1 MRALVGNVHD
11 TDVEIGFW
19 AKRMR
24 EIAGGKSSVQCGLL
38 ADWAHRIK
46 RNRGTLVAVE
56 VAAEELTSV

>member
-11 TDVEIGFW
+11 TDEEIGFW

-24 EIAGGKSSVQCGLL
+24 AIAGGKNSVQDKLL
-38 ADWAHRIK
+38 VECAHRIK
-46 RNRGTLVAVE
+46 RNRGTLGAVV